1 MSLLEHVDQV
11 HVVGIGGA
19 GMSALASLLLE
30 AGYRVTGS
38 DLKESAVM
46 ERLRLLGA
54 DVFLG
59 HDGAHIQGAQLVA
72 YSSAIAPTNVEL
84 VASRSH
90 GVPTVS
96 RAELLVALTEGREVI
111 AISGTHG
118 KTTTTSMIGLSLAQ
132 AGYNPSYVIGAE
144 LNEAGASGHYG
155 ASELMVVEADESD
168 GTFLKLKPALSVLT
182 NVEPDHLDF
191 YGDFDHLQQAFAQF
205 ALGSRLPPV
214 LCIEDPFLARLATQM
229 ECRSYGFSESA
240 MFQIKNVSMSPMGS
254 GFELFEHRKRLG
266 SVELSVLGLHNI
278 LNATAA
284 IAAIGAFGV
293 SLDEIA
299 PSLSRYLG
307 VARRF
312 QHRRIL
318 DSVRIIDD
326 YAHLPSELVS
336 TIAAARQLGA
346 RRVVAV
352 FQPHRYSRTLAI
364 AEELGEALT
373 GADVAIITDVYAAG
387 EEPIPGVSGEAVYAA
402 ARRVLGD
409 RAYYCASRH
418 ELAQMVR
425 ALLEDDDV
433 CLTLGAGDITMLDT
447 ELADAW

>member
-1 MSLLEHVDQV
+1 MSLLDGVQRV
-11 HVVGIGGA
+11 HIVGIGGA

-30 AGYRVTGS
+30 AGYSVTGS

-54 DVFLG
+54 TVFLG
-59 HDGAHIQGAQLVA
+59 HDGVHVQGAQLVA
-72 YSSAIAPTNVEL
+72 YSSAIASSNVEL
-84 VASRSH
+84 AMSVAL
-90 GVPTVS
+90 GIPIAS

-132 AGYNPSYVIGAE
+132 AGYSPSYVIGAE

-155 ASELMVVEADESD
+155 SSPLMVVEADESD
-168 GTFLKLKPALSVLT
+168 GTFLKLDPALSVIT
-182 NVEPDHLDF
+182 NVEPDHLEF
-191 YGDFDHLQQAFAQF
+191 YGDFDHLQEAFVRF
-205 ALGSRLPPV
+205 ARRSHLPPV
-214 LCIEDPFLARLATQM
+214 LCVEDPFLAALAAQM

-240 MFQIKNVSMSPMGS
+240 MYQIKNVSMSPMS
-254 GFELFEHRKRLG
+254 TAFEVFEHKRRLG

-284 IAAIGAFGV
+284 IAAVAAMGV
-293 SLDEIA
+293 TLAEIA

-307 VARRF
+307 VSRRF

-336 TIAAARQLGA
+336 TLAAARQLGA

-352 FQPHRYSRTLAI
+352 FQPHRYSRTQAM
-364 AEELGEALT
+364 AEELGEALA
-373 GADVAIITDVYAAG
+373 GADIVVVTDVYAAG
-387 EEPIPGVSGEAVYAA
+387 EDPIPGVSGEAVYEA

-409 RAYYCASRH
+409 RAHYCSSRH
-418 ELAQMVR
+418 ELALVVR
-425 ALLEDDDV
+425 GLLEPDDV

-447 ELADAW
+447 ELADVW

>member
-96 RAELLVALTEGREVI
+96 RAELLVALTDGREVI

-214 LCIEDPFLARLATQM
+214 LCIEDPFWLDLRL
-229 ECRSYGFSESA
+229 RWSA
-240 MFQIKNVSMSPMGS
+240 EAMDFQSLLCFKSRMSRC
-254 GFELFEHRKRLG
+254 LLW
-266 SVELSVLGLHNI
+266 VLGLSCSSTERDLEV
-278 LNATAA
+278 LNSPCSACTT
-284 IAAIGAFGV
+284 F
-293 SLDEIA
+293 
-299 PSLSRYLG
+299 
-307 VARRF
+307 
-312 QHRRIL
+312 
-318 DSVRIIDD
+318 
-326 YAHLPSELVS
+326 
-336 TIAAARQLGA
+336 
-346 RRVVAV
+346 
-352 FQPHRYSRTLAI
+352 
-364 AEELGEALT
+364 
-373 GADVAIITDVYAAG
+373 
-387 EEPIPGVSGEAVYAA
+387 
-402 ARRVLGD
+402 
-409 RAYYCASRH
+409 
-418 ELAQMVR
+418 
-425 ALLEDDDV
+425 
-433 CLTLGAGDITMLDT
+433 
-447 ELADAW
+447 

>member
-1 MSLLEHVDQV
+1 MRLLDGVEQV
-11 HVVGIGGA
+11 HVVGVGGA

-54 DVFLG
+54 ELFLG
-59 HDGAHIQGAQLVA
+59 HDESNIRGAQVVA
-72 YSSAIAPTNVEL
+72 YSTAIADTNVEL
-84 VASRSH
+84 VASRSQ
-90 GVPTVS
+90 GIPTVS
-96 RAELLVALTEGREVI
+96 RADLLVSLTEGREVI

-155 ASELMVVEADESD
+155 SSELMVVEADESD
-168 GTFLKLKPALSVLT
+168 GTFLKLSPALSVLT

-191 YGDFDHLQQAFAQF
+191 YGDFAHLQQAFARF
-205 ALGSRLPPV
+205 ARGSRLPPV
-214 LCIEDPFLARLATQM
+214 LCVEDPFLAELASQI

-240 MFQIKNVSMSPMGS
+240 MFQIKNVSMSPMGT
-254 GFELFEHRKRLG
+254 GFELFENRRRLG

-284 IAAIGAFGV
+284 IAAVASFGV
-293 SLDEIA
+293 SLEEIA
-299 PSLSRYLG
+299 PWLSRYLG
-307 VARRF
+307 VSRRF
-312 QHRRIL
+312 QHRRVL

-326 YAHLPSELVS
+326 YAHLPSELIS

-352 FQPHRYSRTLAI
+352 FQPHRYSRTEAI
-364 AEELGEALT
+364 AEELGEALG

-387 EEPIPGVSGEAVYAA
+387 EEPIPGVSGEAVYVA

-409 RAYYCASRH
+409 RAHYCASRH

-425 ALLEDDDV
+425 ALLEADDV

>member
-1 MSLLEHVDQV
+1 MRLLEHIDQV
-11 HVVGIGGA
+11 HVVGVGGA

-38 DLKESAVM
+38 DLKESAVL

-54 DVFLG
+54 EVFLG
-59 HDGAHIQGAQLVA
+59 HDETHIQGAQLVA
-72 YSSAIAPTNVEL
+72 YSSAIAANNVEL
-84 VASRSH
+84 VASRSR
-90 GVPTVS
+90 GVPVVS
-96 RAELLVALTEGREVI
+96 RAELLVALTEGHEVI

-155 ASELMVVEADESD
+155 SSELMVVEADESD
-168 GTFLKLKPALSVLT
+168 GTFLKLDPALSVLT

-191 YGDFDHLQQAFAQF
+191 YGDFDHLQRAFARF
-205 ALGSRLPPV
+205 AGGSRLPPV
-214 LCIEDPFLARLATQM
+214 LCIEDPFLAQLATQM

-254 GFELFEHRKRLG
+254 AFELFEHRRRLG

-284 IAAIGAFGV
+284 IAAVGAFGV
-293 SLDEIA
+293 ALDEIA
-299 PSLSRYLG
+299 PSLSHYLG
-307 VARRF
+307 VSRRF
-312 QHRRIL
+312 QHRRVL

-346 RRVVAV
+346 SRVVAV

-364 AEELGEALT
+364 AEELGEALS
-373 GADVAIITDVYAAG
+373 GADVAVVTDVYAAG
-387 EEPIPGVSGEAVYAA
+387 EEPIPGVSGEAVYIA

-409 RAYYCASRH
+409 RAHYCASRH
-418 ELAQMVR
+418 GLAQVVR
-425 ALLEDDDV
+425 SLLEADDV